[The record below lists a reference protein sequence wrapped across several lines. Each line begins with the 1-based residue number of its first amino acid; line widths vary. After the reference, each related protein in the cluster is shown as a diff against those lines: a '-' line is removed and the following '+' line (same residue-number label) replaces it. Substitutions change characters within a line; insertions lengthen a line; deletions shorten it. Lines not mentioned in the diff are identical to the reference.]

1 MLTRLSPR
9 VDALDLADKP
19 FAAEVFMDTC
29 NKYDVV
35 VIGGGTSGVAAG
47 IAAARVGADT
57 LVIERLGALGGQ
69 MNVSG
74 PPGFAYANLY
84 NERHERIIGGIITE
98 THERLLKDGHALPH
112 LEPDFRGWYT
122 FAYVDPDWWGLLI
135 FEMMQENGVH
145 LLLHSLAV
153 DVIKEG
159 KAVRGVIVE
168 NVSGKQAIFGK
179 VLIDCTGE
187 GEIAARAGA
196 PYEILPKEQMEPH
209 SLAFTADG
217 VDWEKVLDYIKN
229 HPEEFEFERF
239 QENTQHKWT
248 YDELV
253 ARIRRIESI
262 VELGEVMGY
271 RSIKIKGMESGE
283 WHGYSGI
290 GFFLIPREGGVI
302 QAHFQ
307 HSSQVGNC
315 DATNVEDLTYAEI
328 ECRRQIVM
336 AWKFIR
342 KYLPGFE
349 NAYITRGGPEVRIR
363 EGRRIM
369 GDYVLTREDVIE
381 ERKFPDV
388 IGKSAFPAGA
398 VHVVGPSTLATM
410 KPPDVPKTGGS
421 HDIPYRCLVP
431 REVENLL
438 VAGKAI
444 SARREAYQRFLMQ
457 TMVTGQAAGVAA
469 ALCARDNITPRM
481 LEADVSELQRILID
495 QGAILT
501 GTH

>member
-1 MLTRLSPR
+1 MQTK
-9 VDALDLADKP
+9 DG
-19 FAAEVFMDTC
+19 F
-29 NKYDVV
+29 DVIV
-35 VIGGGTSGVAAG
+35 VGGGTSGVAAA
-47 IAAARVGADT
+47 IASARTGAKT
-57 LVIERLGALGGQ
+57 LLIERLGALGGQ

-84 NERHERIIGGIITE
+84 NERQERIIGGIITE
-98 THERLLKDGHALPH
+98 THERLLKEGHALPH

-122 FAYVDPDWWGLLI
+122 FAYVDPDWWEFMI
-135 FEMMQENGVH
+135 FEMMQESGVN

-153 DVIKEG
+153 DVLKEG
-159 KAVRGVIVE
+159 NAVKSVVVE
-168 NVSGKQAIFGK
+168 NVSGRQAIFGK
-179 VLIDCTGE
+179 VIIDCTGE
-187 GEIAARAGA
+187 GEVAARAGA
-196 PYEILPKEQMEPH
+196 PYEILPRDQMEPH
-209 SLAFTADG
+209 SLSFTADG
-217 VDWEKVLDYIKN
+217 VDWKMVLDYIKTN
-229 HPEEFEFERF
+229 PQEFEFERF

-253 ARIRRIESI
+253 ARIRKVDSI
-262 VELGEVMGY
+262 VEFGEIMGY
-271 RSIKIKGMESGE
+271 RSLKMKGLETGE
-283 WHGYSGI
+283 WHGFSGV

-315 DATNVEDLTYAEI
+315 DATNVEDLTYGEI
-328 ECRRQIVM
+328 ECRRQAVI
-336 AWKFIR
+336 AWKFIK

-349 NAYITRGGPEVRIR
+349 NAYITRVCPELRIR

-369 GDYVLTREDVIE
+369 GDYVLKGEDVVE
-381 ERKFPDV
+381 ERKFADA

-398 VHVVGPSTLATM
+398 VHVVGPGTLGTM
-410 KPPDVPKTGGS
+410 KPPDTPKTGGS

-431 REVENLL
+431 REIENLL

-444 SARREAYQRFLMQ
+444 SATRAAYQRFLMQ

-469 ALCARDNITPRM
+469 ALCARDNKTPRM
-481 LEADVSELQRILID
+481 LESDVSELQRILVA

>member
-1 MLTRLSPR
+1 MQIR
-9 VDALDLADKP
+9 
-19 FAAEVFMDTC
+19 
-29 NKYDVV
+29 NGYDVIV
-35 VIGGGTSGVAAG
+35 VGGGTSGVAAA
-47 IAAARVGADT
+47 IASARTGAKT
-57 LVIERLGALGGQ
+57 LILERLGTLGGQ

-84 NERHERIIGGIITE
+84 NERQERIIGGILTE

-112 LEPDFRGWYT
+112 TEPDFRGWYT
-122 FAYVDPDWWGLLI
+122 FAYVDPDWWGFLM
-135 FEMMQENGVH
+135 FEMMAENGVA

-153 DVIKEG
+153 DVVKENNVL
-159 KAVRGVIVE
+159 KGVVVE
-168 NVSGKQAIFGK
+168 NVSGRQAVCGK
-179 VLIDCTGE
+179 VIIDCTGE

-196 PYEILPKEQMEPH
+196 PYEIPPKDQMEPH

-217 VDWEKVLDYIKN
+217 VDWPKVLDYIKR

-239 QENTQHKWT
+239 QVNTQHDWT
-248 YDELV
+248 YEQLV
-253 ARIRRIESI
+253 ERLRKIDSI
-262 VELGEVMGY
+262 AEFGEVMGY
-271 RSIKIKGMESGE
+271 RSIKQKGLETGE
-283 WHGYSGI
+283 WHGFSGI

-315 DATNVEDLTYAEI
+315 DATDVDDLTYAEI
-328 ECRRQIVM
+328 ECRRQAVI
-336 AWKFIR
+336 AWKFV
-342 KYLPGFE
+342 KKHLPGFE
-349 NAYITRGGPEVRIR
+349 NSYITRVCPELRIR

-369 GDYVLTREDVIE
+369 GDYVLQGEDVIE
-381 ERKFPDV
+381 ERKFKDA

-398 VHVVGPSTLATM
+398 VHVVGPGTLGTM
-410 KPPDVPKTGGS
+410 KPPDVPRTGGS

-431 REVENLL
+431 REIENLL

-444 SARREAYQRFLMQ
+444 STHRAAYHRFLMQ

-469 ALCARDNITPRM
+469 ALCAKRGITPRM
-481 LEADVSELQRILID
+481 LEADVSELQRILVS

>member
-1 MLTRLSPR
+1 MRISR
-9 VDALDLADKP
+9 RA
-19 FAAEVFMDTC
+19 
-29 NKYDVV
+29 DVV
-35 VIGGGTSGVAAG
+35 VVGGGTSGVAA
-47 IAAARVGADT
+47 AVASARAGART
-57 LVIERLGALGGQ
+57 VLVERMGALGGQ

-84 NERHERIIGGIITE
+84 NERGERIIGGILTE
-98 THERLLKDGHALPH
+98 THERLLKEGHALPH

-122 FAYVDPDWWGLLI
+122 FAYVDPDWWGLMA
-135 FEMMQENGVH
+135 FEMMEENGVE

-153 DVIKEG
+153 DVLKEG
-159 KAVRGVIVE
+159 AAVRGVVVE
-168 NVSGKQAIFGK
+168 NVSGRQAILGK

-196 PYEILPKEQMEPH
+196 PYEILPREEMEPH

-217 VDWEKVLDYIKN
+217 VDWARVLDYVKKN
-229 HPEEFEFERF
+229 PGEFEFERF
-239 QENTQHKWT
+239 QENTRHRWT
-248 YDELV
+248 RDELV
-253 ARIRRIESI
+253 ARIRRVETIE
-262 VELGEVMGY
+262 EFGEIMGY
-271 RSIKIKGMESGE
+271 RSLKLKGLESGE
-283 WHGYSGI
+283 WHGASGV

-307 HSSQVGNC
+307 HSSQIGDC
-315 DATNVEDLTYAEI
+315 DATDVEDRTRAEV
-328 ECRRQIVM
+328 ECRRQVRI

-349 NAYITRGGPEVRIR
+349 RAYITRICPEVRIR

-369 GDYVLTREDVIE
+369 GDYVLTGEDVVG

-398 VHVVGPSTLATM
+398 VHVVGPGTLGTM
-410 KPPDVPKTGGS
+410 KPPDVPRTGGS
-421 HDIPYRCLVP
+421 HDVPYRCLVP

-438 VAGKAI
+438 VAGKAV

-469 ALCARDNITPRM
+469 AICAGNDITPRM
-481 LEADVSELQRILID
+481 LESDVSELQRVLVG

>member
-1 MLTRLSPR
+1 MQIR
-9 VDALDLADKP
+9 DG
-19 FAAEVFMDTC
+19 C
-29 NKYDVV
+29 DVIV
-35 VIGGGTSGVAAG
+35 VGGGTSGVAAG
-47 IAAARVGADT
+47 IASARAGAKT
-57 LVIERLGALGGQ
+57 LIIERVGALGGQ

-98 THERLLKDGHALPH
+98 THERLLKEGHAIPH
-112 LEPDFRGWYT
+112 MEPEFRGWYT
-122 FAYVDPDWWGLLI
+122 FAYVDPDWWGLLM
-135 FEMMQENGVH
+135 FDMMRENLVN

-153 DVIKEG
+153 DVVKEG
-159 KAVRGVIVE
+159 NALKGVVVE
-168 NVSGKQAIFGK
+168 NVSGRQTVLGK
-179 VLIDCTGE
+179 VIIDCTGE

-196 PYEILPKEQMEPH
+196 PFELLPRDQMEPH
-209 SLAFTADG
+209 SLSFTADG
-217 VDWEKVLDYIKN
+217 VDWKKVLDYVKN
-229 HPEEFEFERF
+229 NPQEFEFERF

-248 YDELV
+248 YDQLV
-253 ARIRRIESI
+253 ERIRK
-262 VELGEVMGY
+262 VETVEEFGEVMGF
-271 RSIKIKGMESGE
+271 RSLKMKGLETGE
-283 WHGYSGI
+283 WHGFSGV
-290 GFFLIPREGGVI
+290 GFFLIPREGGVV

-307 HSSQVGNC
+307 HSSQIGNC
-315 DATNVEDLTYAEI
+315 DATNVDDLTFAEI
-328 ECRRQIVM
+328 ECRRQNVI
-336 AWKFIR
+336 AWKFVK

-349 NAYITRGGPEVRIR
+349 KAYITRVCPEVRIR
-363 EGRRIM
+363 EGRRII
-369 GDYVLTREDVIE
+369 GDYVLNGEDVIE

-398 VHVVGPSTLATM
+398 VHVVGPGTLGTM
-410 KPPDVPKTGGS
+410 KPPDVPRTGGS

-431 REVENLL
+431 LEVENLL

-469 ALCARDNITPRM
+469 ALCAKKNVTPRI
-481 LEADVSELQRILID
+481 LEADVTELQRILVD